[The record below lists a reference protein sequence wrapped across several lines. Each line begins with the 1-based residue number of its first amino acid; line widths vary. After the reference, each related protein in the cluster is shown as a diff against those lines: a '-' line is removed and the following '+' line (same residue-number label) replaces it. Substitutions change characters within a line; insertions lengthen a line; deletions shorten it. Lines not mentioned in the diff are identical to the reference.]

1 MVTIDDQTNSQLINN
16 NNNNNNNFDDDIF
29 ETNSDS
35 DNDSALMEDAHS
47 VEISSSI
54 TTNGSSSLICFLF
67 CLKLDKD
74 QIELHRFYRQGYR
87 DIGLTFLLVLGADL
101 CLPLIDTITKSHFN
115 CLAYKFSSDLSTKS
129 ITIVFHSES
138 ISTLPK
144 TLTSIILRNAI
155 KYIHEII
162 TVDDAIV
169 LFELDLFAYI

>member
-47 VEISSSI
+47 SAY
-54 TTNGSSSLICFLF
+54 
-67 CLKLDKD
+67 KD

-115 CLAYKFSSDLSTKS
+115 CLA
-129 ITIVFHSES
+129 ES

-162 TVDDAIV
+162 TADDAI
-169 LFELDLFAYI
+169 LFLCIEGWNSSFPAA

>member
-1 MVTIDDQTNSQLINN
+1 MKVFFNL
-16 NNNNNNNFDDDIF
+16 
-29 ETNSDS
+29 
-35 DNDSALMEDAHS
+35 
-47 VEISSSI
+47 
-54 TTNGSSSLICFLF
+54 FL
-67 CLKLDKD
+67 K
-74 QIELHRFYRQGYR
+74 GYR

-162 TVDDAIV
+162 TADDAI
-169 LFELDLFAYI
+169 LFLCIEGWNSSFPAA

>member
-54 TTNGSSSLICFLF
+54 TTNGSSSLN
-67 CLKLDKD
+67 KD

-162 TVDDAIV
+162 T
-169 LFELDLFAYI
+169 LFLCIEGWNSSFPAA